1 MNDQEL
7 VLELRQVGLI
17 IAEDIEAGMSD
28 ADEAIAQL
36 VKLLD
41 TKNWLTR
48 SIGFGLRVVKN
59 RLIRRLKWWMM
70 RKSKTI
76 SANERLR
83 RTETKILNNEA
94 AEGLFDK
101 YAELIRLRKEV
112 SQAEERLKA
121 LSSLMRKKEL
131 SPNFGDGRAG

>member
-70 RKSKTI
+70 RKSKTT

-121 LSSLMRKKEL
+121 LSSLMRKKR
-131 SPNFGDGRAG
+131 S

>member
-1 MNDQEL
+1 
-7 VLELRQVGLI
+7 
-17 IAEDIEAGMSD
+17 
-28 ADEAIAQL
+28 
-36 VKLLD
+36 
-41 TKNWLTR
+41 
-48 SIGFGLRVVKN
+48 
-59 RLIRRLKWWMM
+59 MM
-70 RKSKTI
+70 RKSKTT

-121 LSSLMRKKEL
+121 LSSLMAAFASAEALATRH
-131 SPNFGDGRAG
+131 